1 LSEAGIIIF
10 ADDTRLLVAS
20 PSVNLLLGKMRKAL
34 VEFIEWADFNLLTLN
49 YTKTNYV
56 LFPRTSSIETNS
68 ELIANGNQIKG

>member
-1 LSEAGIIIF
+1 
-10 ADDTRLLVAS
+10 
-20 PSVNLLLGKMRKAL
+20 MRKAL
-34 VEFIEWADFNLLTLN
+34 VEFIEWIDFNLLTLN